1 MSMPRTAWMSPLN
14 ERRRTVVSIAAI
26 ARAESTSR
34 IVRRPGVFNAG
45 VKTKTTAIFAG
56 LALLV
61 PAAGAEAKLIEIG
74 QTTDAAT
81 PSCPRTCNAV
91 SRTTG
96 YQAKVGPKRGL
107 FVVPQDGR
115 IVAWTLQL
123 SKPGPS
129 QIKFFDDNL
138 GGEASAGLSILKPG
152 KTLFARTLRQSS
164 VFKLAPYFGKAV
176 QFALSRTLVVH
187 KGELV
192 GLNVPTWAP
201 ALAVGLGGDTSW
213 RASRDADKCRD
224 TQTQTAQQINQVT
237 QYKCLYR
244 TARLLYSATLVT
256 APGT

>member
-1 MSMPRTAWMSPLN
+1 
-14 ERRRTVVSIAAI
+14 
-26 ARAESTSR
+26 
-34 IVRRPGVFNAG
+34 
-45 VKTKTTAIFAG
+45 VKTKTTATFAG

-115 IVAWTLQL
+115 IVAWTVVL

-129 QIKFFDDNL
+129 QIKFFQDNL
-138 GGEASAGLSILKPG
+138 GGEASAGISLLRPG
-152 KTLFARTLRQSS
+152 KSLFSRTLRSS
-164 VFKLAPYFGKAV
+164 PVVTLTPFFGKTV
-176 QFALSRTLVVH
+176 QFALTRSLVAH

-192 GLNVPTWAP
+192 ALNVPTWAP

-213 RASRDADKCRD
+213 RASRAADKCRD
-224 TQTQTAQQINQVT
+224 TQTQTAQQVDQVT
-237 QYKCLYR
+237 QYRCLYR
-244 TARLLYSATLVT
+244 TARLLYSATLIT

>member
-1 MSMPRTAWMSPLN
+1 M
-14 ERRRTVVSIAAI
+14 
-26 ARAESTSR
+26 
-34 IVRRPGVFNAG
+34 FNALVKPLLTAALG
-45 VKTKTTAIFAG
+45 V
-56 LALLV
+56 LALLGS
-61 PAAGAEAKLIEIG
+61 ASGAQAKIIEIG
-74 QTTDAAT
+74 QVTDTAT

-115 IVAWTLQL
+115 IVAWTVQL

-129 QIKFFDDNL
+129 QIKFFDENL

-152 KTLFARTLRQSS
+152 KNLFSRTLRQSS
-164 VFKLAPYFGKAV
+164 VFKLEPYFGKTV
-176 QFALSRTLVVH
+176 QFALSKTLVVH

-213 RASRDADKCRD
+213 RASRAEDKCRD
-224 TQTQTAQQINQVT
+224 TQTQTAQQINDVT